1 MQTTQRKL
9 SPTVMNYLIDIA
21 IFVAFLVAMDPR
33 STGIAIHE
41 WLSIAFGAAIVTH
54 LLLHWSWIVGIT
66 RRFFGKVTQEARW
79 NYLVNLLFFIDMTI
93 IIFSGLM
100 ISEAALPAVGI
111 TLAHSFAWRGLH
123 DLSANLALPILGLHV
138 ALHWRWIVN
147 MTKHV
152 LGRARPAQP
161 VAVLPEQTMQK
172 GLSS

>member
-9 SPTVMNYLIDIA
+9 SPTTMNYLIDIA
-21 IFVAFLVAMDPR
+21 IFAAFLVAMDPH

-79 NYLVNLLFFIDMTI
+79 NYLINLLFFIDMTI
-93 IIFSGLM
+93 IIFSGIM

-111 TLAHSFAWRGLH
+111 TLAHSFAWRSLH
-123 DLSANLALPILGLHV
+123 ALSANLALPILGLHV
-138 ALHWRWIVN
+138 ALHWRWIIN
-147 MTKHV
+147 TTKSL
-152 LGRARPAQP
+152 LGRVRPAKP
-161 VAVLPEQTMQK
+161 VAALSEQAMQK
-172 GLSS
+172 GV